1 MITLT
6 FTTESD
12 EADDWLVIE
21 AWFLGARVACVEKYS
36 TGFYKI
42 SMDGF
47 DTPETL
53 AEIIKSVKKIKSKLL
68 FIFCIIIDYR
78 KVLFFR

>member
-6 FTTESD
+6 FTPESD

-21 AWFLGARVACVEKYS
+21 AWFLGARVARVEKYS

-42 SMDGF
+42 NMDGF

-53 AEIIKSVKKIKSKLL
+53 AELTAL
-68 FIFCIIIDYR
+68 AQPIIDNLR
-78 KVLFFR
+78 NHFKGTL